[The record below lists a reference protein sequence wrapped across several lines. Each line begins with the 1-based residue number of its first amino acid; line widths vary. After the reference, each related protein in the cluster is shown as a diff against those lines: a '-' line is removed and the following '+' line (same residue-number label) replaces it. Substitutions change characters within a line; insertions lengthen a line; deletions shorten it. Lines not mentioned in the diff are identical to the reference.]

1 MKHKRSSLPDV
12 IQGNPMDYIAVSG
25 LKLGPNA
32 SPAPSSRREAVSNS
46 RQASR

>member
-25 LKLGPNA
+25 LKLELNESA
-32 SPAPSSRREAVSNS
+32 APFSRKEIVSNS
-46 RQASR
+46 RQTSR